1 MPKRPGSGSGAPEGK
16 ERLQVGMKAQEISS
30 EPEVSRQELQTQ
42 VPVKKCWGS
51 G

>member
-1 MPKRPGSGSGAPEGK
+1 MPKVSGRGRGAPEGK

-30 EPEVSRQELQTQ
+30 HPEVRRQELQTQ